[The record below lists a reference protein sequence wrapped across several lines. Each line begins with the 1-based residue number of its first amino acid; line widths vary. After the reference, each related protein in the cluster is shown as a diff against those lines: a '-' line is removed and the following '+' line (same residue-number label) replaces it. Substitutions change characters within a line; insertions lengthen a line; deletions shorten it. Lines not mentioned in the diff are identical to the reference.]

1 MEGYLNHGII
11 GMVHVEALP
20 GTPLAKKPLSEI
32 AKKAVQEALLYKRC
46 GVDAVM
52 MENMHDIPYVRTAGP
67 EVVAA
72 MTMICME
79 VRKAVGPEMPLGVQ
93 VLAANNREAIA
104 VALAAG
110 LNFVRVEGY
119 VFGHVADE
127 GYIDGCAG
135 DIMRYRKAIGA
146 EHIRVVNIKKI
157 NIKTHT

>member
-1 MEGYLNHGII
+1 
-11 GMVHVEALP
+11 MVHVEALP